1 MTAVYLYPSLCFFE
15 GTPVSVGRGTDAP
28 FQVYGYPGFPES
40 DFTFKPISIPG
51 KSDTASLR
59 RYALLREGSST
70 IVQVAGECA
79 DPLGIKL
86 FDPVFRFLE
95 VSTSLFTPFFDKL
108 AGNESLRQLI
118 FSGWNEADIRKTW
131 EADLQQ
137 YKSIRSKY
145 LLYPD

>member
-1 MTAVYLYPSLCFFE
+1 MRRFRYTVIPDFRNRILHSSQYPYPEKRHGLPSKIRF
-15 GTPVSVGRGTDAP
+15 AP
-28 FQVYGYPGFPES
+28 G
-40 DFTFKPISIPG
+40 
-51 KSDTASLR
+51 
-59 RYALLREGSST
+59 GSST